1 MSKIG
6 IAIKVTSAGA
16 GEPFVVN
23 GGPWTTRIFDVRE
36 VMKHVPALAS
46 NFANIVTFFSFTEDA
61 CLITLVRNISGRP
74 GDNVSGWICIPSNV
88 KISGDQVVGVIQ
100 QLKGVISSPQ
110 LPDPQSLAAMFSQ
123 DYPTLPVAMRY
134 MASKRD
140 GSLAKRILGYYSLQE
155 LLGEYR
161 YQQYYSPY
169 RLVFL
174 EDATTGPI
182 QAADISNEKMTQLI
196 SFRPASDQLI
206 QSALGKGVMITLPNG
221 QPFRQPIPVNKGSKI
236 TLTARRE
243 GFEPI
248 TFSNTLGEDGQI
260 CVLPA
265 GAKWQK
271 HITLGNFVIKSES
284 GQDITGKSK
293 IMVNNKEV
301 TPQGLYFYDSEL
313 AFADVTVTAPGY
325 KPYSSNPNLLNGQ
338 RISIRLEKKEVSYQR
353 KVVMNNGYTGEIT
366 ITGKGIT
373 KHESP
378 LKGYVEEGSY
388 LEYDTMTVWKQRGI
402 GFLAGI
408 AILLIVLFCQW
419 VSNNT
424 FKWQFGWP
432 PLKVEKIQEAPQ
444 PTGTE
449 DTLKEVET
457 SSEEN
462 NGQSAEDEFSIKAAI
477 DYLDTHDKWVKEDME
492 KYPALQGL
500 YDAMNTYNFE
510 EIKEKGLKLGTSAK
524 YKDLLQKICELGNV
538 KLEGPFCNDGEITLE
553 KYLRKV
559 GTKAGENREKK
570 EVKKVKSNSNSN
582 SSSNSSSSNNSNSS
596 NKTDPKPLTGGGR
609 GGV

>member
-88 KISGDQVVGVIQ
+88 KMSGNEVVGVIQ

-110 LPDPQSLAAMFSQ
+110 LPNPQSLAAMFSQ

-140 GSLAKRILGYYSLQE
+140 GSLAKRKLGLYSLQE

-161 YQQYYSPY
+161 YQQYYSPF

-182 QAADISNEKMTQLI
+182 QAADISNEKMAQLI
-196 SFRPASDQLI
+196 SFRPASDQQI
-206 QSALGKGVMITLPNG
+206 QNALGKGVMITLPNG
-221 QPFRQPIPVNKGSKI
+221 QPFRQPISVNKGSNI

-248 TFSNTLGEDGQI
+248 TFPVTVVEDGQI
-260 CVLPA
+260 CALPA

-301 TPQGLYFYDSEL
+301 TPQGLYFYESEL
-313 AFADVTVTAPGY
+313 SFADVTVTAQGY
-325 KPYSSNPNLLNGQ
+325 KPYSGNPNLLNGQ

-366 ITGKGIT
+366 ITGKGI
-373 KHESP
+373 KNHESP

-388 LEYDTMTVWKQRGI
+388 LEYDTLTVWKQRGI

-419 VSNNT
+419 VSDNT

-432 PLKVEKIQEAPQ
+432 PLIVEKIQEAPQ
-444 PTGTE
+444 STVTE
-449 DTLKEVET
+449 NTLGAGET
-457 SSEEN
+457 SSDEN
-462 NGQSAEDEFSIKAAI
+462 IGQTAEDQFSTKSAI
-477 DYLDTHDKWVKEDME
+477 DYLDTHDIWVKDDME

-510 EIKEKGLKLGTSAK
+510 EIKGKEVELRTSAK
-524 YKDLLQKICELGNV
+524 YQELLQKINELGDV
-538 KLEGPFCNDGEITLE
+538 KLEGPFCGDGEITLE

-559 GTKAGENREKK
+559 GTKAEEKLKK
-570 EVKKVKSNSNSN
+570 EDTSKKETKEKSSKKDSN
-582 SSSNSSSSNNSNSS
+582 SSKKKGSTKTTGTQSSS
-596 NKTDPKPLTGGGR
+596 TTER
-609 GGV
+609 GGI